1 MDQEV
6 LTLINPEQET
16 IGEIGV
22 GLNEMVL
29 KFQGDLY
36 KGRFFYVNTSVIFT

>member
-1 MDQEV
+1 MQNI
-6 LTLINPEQET
+6 INPEHET

-36 KGRFFYVNTSVIFT
+36 KGRFFYVNTNVKLI

>member
-1 MDQEV
+1 MEQEV
-6 LTLINPEQET
+6 QNIINPEHET

-36 KGRFFYVNTSVIFT
+36 KGRFFYVNTNVKLI